1 MFHLNH
7 IYKKIK
13 NTFVGNAED
22 FDIVMPMYNL
32 SEYSNNHY
40 MTSRRSWNYY
50 RQEVNDAVNEI
61 VAHRRINNRK
71 TPTSKFLS
79 IRQK

>member
-1 MFHLNH
+1 MH
-7 IYKKIK
+7 INK
-13 NTFVGNAED
+13 NAVVDNAGD

-32 SEYSNNHY
+32 SEYSSNHS

-50 RQEVNDAVNEI
+50 RDEVNDAVNEI
-61 VAHRRINNRK
+61 VAHRRIDNRK